1 MRRVSC
7 GARFPGSWG
16 GGAAVPRFIV
26 LFKYPGPCRKF
37 EIQPVENTPV
47 EILVVD
53 DDPVAC
59 ARLKAYFTAE
69 GYAVFV
75 ANDGGG
81 MWRVLDSEAISV
93 VLLDVGLPGKDGLEL
108 ARELRAHDEGLGII
122 LVSGRGDDVD
132 KIVGLESGAD
142 DYVTKPF
149 NSRELLA
156 RVKIVLR
163 GLRGRG
169 SKGGGSGSIRF
180 GRWSFDIAH
189 RRLQGSDGKREIL
202 TRGEFDLLAALAS
215 HPGVVLSRER
225 LMQTVSHRSW
235 DPNDRT
241 IDVLISRLRD
251 KLEDDPRHPEIITT
265 VRGEGYVL
273 IAGDGGR

>member
-1 MRRVSC
+1 M
-7 GARFPGSWG
+7 
-16 GGAAVPRFIV
+16 PRFIV

-108 ARELRAHDEGLGII
+108 ARELRAHDEGLLGG
-122 LVSGRGDDVD
+122 LEVQQARVEPGHPFHGCPPALRTRRRAGVVVGVHCEPLRGGCGGVRPTGRG
-132 KIVGLESGAD
+132 A
-142 DYVTKPF
+142 
-149 NSRELLA
+149 
-156 RVKIVLR
+156 
-163 GLRGRG
+163 
-169 SKGGGSGSIRF
+169 
-180 GRWSFDIAH
+180 
-189 RRLQGSDGKREIL
+189 
-202 TRGEFDLLAALAS
+202 
-215 HPGVVLSRER
+215 
-225 LMQTVSHRSW
+225 
-235 DPNDRT
+235 
-241 IDVLISRLRD
+241 
-251 KLEDDPRHPEIITT
+251 
-265 VRGEGYVL
+265 
-273 IAGDGGR
+273 

>member
-1 MRRVSC
+1 M
-7 GARFPGSWG
+7 
-16 GGAAVPRFIV
+16 
-26 LFKYPGPCRKF
+26 
-37 EIQPVENTPV
+37 ENSPV

-59 ARLKAYFTAE
+59 ARLKAYFSAE

-81 MWRVLDSEAISV
+81 MWRILDSEAISV

-122 LVSGRGDDVD
+122 LVSGRSDDVD

-169 SKGGGSGSIRF
+169 PKGGGALVSF
-180 GRWSFDIAH
+180 GRWTFDIAH
-189 RRLQGSDGKREIL
+189 RRLQGRDGKREIL

-225 LMQTVSHRSW
+225 LMQNVSHRAW

-251 KLEDDPRHPEIITT
+251 KLEDDPKRPEIITT

-273 IAGDGGR
+273 IAGGESR

>member
-1 MRRVSC
+1 M
-7 GARFPGSWG
+7 
-16 GGAAVPRFIV
+16 
-26 LFKYPGPCRKF
+26 
-37 EIQPVENTPV
+37 ENTPV

-59 ARLKAYFTAE
+59 ARLKAYFSAE
-69 GYAVFV
+69 GYTVFV
-75 ANDGGG
+75 ASDGGG
-81 MWRVLDSEAISV
+81 MWRTLDSEAISV

-122 LVSGRGDDVD
+122 LVSGRSDDVD

-169 SKGGGSGSIRF
+169 PKGGGALVSF
-180 GRWSFDIAH
+180 GRWTFDIAH
-189 RRLQGSDGKREIL
+189 RRLQGRDGKREIL
-202 TRGEFDLLAALAS
+202 TRGEFDLLAALAR

-225 LMQTVSHRSW
+225 LMQNVSHRAW

-251 KLEDDPRHPEIITT
+251 KLEDDPRRPEIITT

-273 IAGDGGR
+273 IAGSGAA